1 MTLEKEEG
9 EGQEDENEADLER
22 REGRRHLVGPGC
34 IKPEFFFSSPSS
46 SSAQILIYVRAR
58 AEPSSEIPLPSEPEP
73 SSARISHLLSS
84 PSRAWLGF

>member
-34 IKPEFFFSSPSS
+34 IKPEFFF
-46 SSAQILIYVRAR
+46 RAR
-58 AEPSSEIPLPSEPEP
+58 A
-73 SSARISHLLSS
+73 
-84 PSRAWLGF
+84 RAQLKS

>member
-34 IKPEFFFSSPSS
+34 IKPDFFFPSPSS
-46 SSAQILIYVRAR
+46 SSARILIYVRAR

-73 SSARISHLLSS
+73 SLARKSNLLLS
-84 PSRAWLGF
+84 PSQKW